1 MSRENVKKFYDLVA
15 SDREL
20 AKSLNGLDKEVQLKT
35 SDFAK
40 LKDLVE
46 EKIIPLAKKRNLEFS
61 ADELIEYANK
71 KYMELSDEDLLDVSG
86 GLSPRNTAI
95 GLASVLF
102 LSLGTAAT
110 VNLLPSSP
118 EQSQS
123 ISTTYSKTDEEN
135 NQADPRVEQSQSE
148 DVDSNSDEINSEAGL
163 RSESATPA
171 GQITQDGEEQA
182 LTENFQETMQSGVQP
197 VAEQAA
203 DNNRLESSTTGAPAV
218 SSSTTANSIRHAITA
233 PTVTPSSETPRSSGN
248 TDSEVPPSYPEIK
261 PITPE
266 MLLAGAM
273 TGNSSDASVSPE
285 LNAEV
290 DAVAKAV
297 ANYVEDQLS
306 KLYNSRHGSIG
317 ASVPFTPAQLT
328 SQARSISNMLSSSFK
343 SEIGLLDCKD
353 RTTIIHDHDST
364 GIKFT
369 IRSADDKSSITHEI
383 DVLKL
388 CQNYQDNIK
397 NNFLK
402 SRPDAY
408 LSSLRSTTDENFIF
422 NDMAIK
428 AGQASVVEKAILE
441 LLPEKPVTYGASSND
456 SNMQEIAKTDAG
468 KLVLFNVMKNPD
480 AIVDHIRTIKS
491 YHFSM
496 DFPEGSAFI
505 TLDNVNNSSVWN
517 ESITVAHAATADA
530 ERDYNTHL
538 STVPFDVDAV
548 KKILDDMSNA
558 LGIPSENS
566 VSYTQFGHLG
576 RTATQQAK
584 HLLETLN
591 KISSFEQ
598 VKSED
603 LAGLKAD
610 IQHLADQLNKDE
622 SGKYYFAGRTGRGYW
637 NSNSAEFERIINF
650 AHEAGFQCGFEKT
663 FNYTSFSRS
672 MFTSAGSQYSHIFDW
687 FKANNM
693 VNNEQ
698 ILTRISPDTV
708 DAFKNDVTY
717 LAQRITKNTAG
728 SLSLSDTGSNFAQDD
743 LQNLVD
749 LAHNCGIQCGF
760 ELSTT

>member
-135 NQADPRVEQSQSE
+135 AQADPRVEQSQSD

-182 LTENFQETMQSGVQP
+182 LTENFQETMQSDVQP

-218 SSSTTANSIRHAITA
+218 SSSTTANSIRHATTA
-233 PTVTPSSETPRSSGN
+233 PTVTPSSETPRSSGA

-273 TGNSSDASVSPE
+273 TGDSSDASVSPE

-290 DAVAKAV
+290 DEVANVV
-297 ANYVEDQLS
+297 ANYVSDQLDNIYS
-306 KLYNSRHGSIG
+306 SRYGSIG
-317 ASVPFTPAQLT
+317 VSVPFTPAQLT

-353 RTTIIHDHDST
+353 RTTIIHEHDST

-369 IRSADDKSSITHEI
+369 VRAAGDKSSITHEI

-397 NNFLK
+397 NDFLK
-402 SRPDAY
+402 SLPDTD
-408 LSSLRSTTDENFIF
+408 LSALRSTTDDRSIF
-422 NDMAIK
+422 NTAIA
-428 AGQASVVEKAILE
+428 AGQADVVEKAILE

-468 KLVLFNVMKNPD
+468 KLALFNVMKNPD

-496 DFPEGSAFI
+496 EFGEGGAFI

-517 ESITVAHAATADA
+517 ESITVAHSAPADA
-530 ERDYNTHL
+530 ERNYNTHL
-538 STVPFDVDAV
+538 SEIHFDIDAV
-548 KKILDDMSNA
+548 QKILDDMSNE

-717 LAQRITKNTAG
+717 LAQRITKNTDG
-728 SLSLSDTGSNFAQDD
+728 SLSLSGTGSAFSEDELQD
-743 LQNLVD
+743 LVD